1 MRRSFK
7 CAPRFSTRNH
17 NMFSTR
23 RAIAHAAAPIV
34 TAIVSAFF
42 AISTAAAVDT
52 ITVCQ
57 LNGTHARIA
66 SFGEDFQLSRLLA
79 LPAGNI
85 DVAGNDS
92 IALTRDERGFDL
104 ILNWHQRAEHSLRAA
119 GVDVLGMELGSLI
132 HLMVPS
138 SQERVEQYLFNL
150 DEDGSGDL
158 LWNSGASQR
167 DDDTSV
173 KFACAK
179 PR

>member
-7 CAPRFSTRNH
+7 CAPRFSARKH

-42 AISTAAAVDT
+42 AISTAAAADT

-57 LNGTHARIA
+57 LKGTHARIA

-79 LPAGNI
+79 LPARNI

-104 ILNWHQRAEHSLRAA
+104 ILNW
-119 GVDVLGMELGSLI
+119 
-132 HLMVPS
+132 
-138 SQERVEQYLFNL
+138 
-150 DEDGSGDL
+150 
-158 LWNSGASQR
+158 
-167 DDDTSV
+167 
-173 KFACAK
+173 
-179 PR
+179 